1 MDTLNLALLYGL
13 NALQQGVLLF
23 LMASGLTLILGAMG
37 VINLAHGALYMLG
50 AYIGYSLIQAIGLW
64 LPALLLLTMVGLL
77 MGWSFE
83 RGLVRPTVGGH
94 PLRQVLLTFGVVL
107 VAEELR
113 AVVWG
118 NDVLTLTPP
127 DLLSGGIPLS
137 DTLLLP
143 IYEVAVL
150 AGGLLMAL
158 TLWAT
163 LTFSSWGIQLRAL
176 SENPR
181 LLMAM
186 GINPSRLTAGAFA
199 LGTAIAMV
207 AGVLAAPMTT
217 LGPHMGSPVLIASL
231 VVVIL
236 GGMGSIMG
244 TLLAAL
250 LVGSAQTLGQIFGG
264 DLAGLAI
271 YIAMALVLA
280 LRPRGLF
287 A

>member
-50 AYIGYSLIQAIGLW
+50 AYIGYSLIHAIGLW

-199 LGTAIAMV
+199 LGTAIAML
-207 AGVLAAPMTT
+207 AGALAAPMTT

-250 LVGSAQTLGQIFGG
+250 LVGSAQTLGQIFAG

>member
-1 MDTLNLALLYGL
+1 LDSLSLALLYGL

-23 LMASGLTLILGAMG
+23 LLASGLTLILGAMG

-50 AYIGYSLIQAIGLW
+50 AYLGYSLVQAIGLW
-64 LPALLLLTMVGLL
+64 LPAVLVLTALGLL
-77 MGWSFE
+77 MGWFIE
-83 RGLVRPTVGGH
+83 RSLIRPTVGGH

-127 DLLSGGIPLS
+127 QMLSEGIPLS
-137 DTLLLP
+137 ETLLLP
-143 IYEVAVL
+143 IYEIVILVT
-150 AGGLLMAL
+150 GLLIAFG
-158 TLWAT
+158 LWAT
-163 LTFSSWGIQLRAL
+163 LHFSSWGIQLRAL

-186 GINPSRLTAGAFA
+186 GINPARLTAGAFA
-199 LGTAIAMV
+199 LGTAVAMV

-236 GGMGSIMG
+236 GGMGSVVG

-250 LVGSAQTLGQIFGG
+250 VVGAAQTLGQIFAG

-271 YIAMALVLA
+271 YVAMALVLA

>member
-1 MDTLNLALLYGL
+1 MDSLSLALLYGL

-23 LMASGLTLILGAMG
+23 LLASGLTLILGAMG

-50 AYIGYSLIQAIGLW
+50 AYLGYSLVQAIGLW
-64 LPALLLLTMVGLL
+64 LPAVLVLTALGLL
-77 MGWSFE
+77 MGWFIE
-83 RGLVRPTVGGH
+83 RSLIRPTVGGH

-127 DLLSGGIPLS
+127 QMLSEGIPLS
-137 DTLLLP
+137 ETLLLP
-143 IYEVAVL
+143 IYEIVILVT
-150 AGGLLMAL
+150 GLLIAFG
-158 TLWAT
+158 LWAT
-163 LTFSSWGIQLRAL
+163 LHFSSWGIQLRAL

-186 GINPSRLTAGAFA
+186 GINPARLTAGAFA
-199 LGTAIAMV
+199 LGTAVAMV

-236 GGMGSIMG
+236 GGMGSVVG

-250 LVGSAQTLGQIFGG
+250 VVGAAQTLGQIFAG

-271 YIAMALVLA
+271 YVAMALVLA

>member
-1 MDTLNLALLYGL
+1 LDSLSLALLYGL

-23 LMASGLTLILGAMG
+23 LLASGLTLILGAMG

-50 AYIGYSLIQAIGLW
+50 AYLGYSLVQAIGLW
-64 LPALLLLTMVGLL
+64 LPAVLVLTALGLL
-77 MGWSFE
+77 MGWFIE
-83 RGLVRPTVGGH
+83 RSLIRPTVGGH

-127 DLLSGGIPLS
+127 QMLSGGIPLS
-137 DTLLLP
+137 ETLLLP
-143 IYEVAVL
+143 VYEIVILVT
-150 AGGLLMAL
+150 GLLIAFG
-158 TLWAT
+158 LWAT
-163 LTFSSWGIQLRAL
+163 LHFSSWGIQLRAL

-186 GINPSRLTAGAFA
+186 GINPARLTAGAFA
-199 LGTAIAMV
+199 LGTAVAMV

-236 GGMGSIMG
+236 GGMGSVVG
-244 TLLAAL
+244 TLLTAL
-250 LVGSAQTLGQIFGG
+250 VVGAAQTLGQIFAG

-271 YIAMALVLA
+271 YVAMALVLA

>member
-1 MDTLNLALLYGL
+1 LDSLSLALLYGL

-23 LMASGLTLILGAMG
+23 LLASGLTLILGAMG

-50 AYIGYSLIQAIGLW
+50 AYLGYSLVQAIGLW
-64 LPALLLLTMVGLL
+64 LPAVLVLTALGLL
-77 MGWSFE
+77 MGWFIE
-83 RGLVRPTVGGH
+83 RSLIRPTVGGH

-127 DLLSGGIPLS
+127 QMLSEGIPLS
-137 DTLLLP
+137 ETLLLP
-143 IYEVAVL
+143 IYEIVILVT
-150 AGGLLMAL
+150 GLLIAFG
-158 TLWAT
+158 LWAT
-163 LTFSSWGIQLRAL
+163 LHFSSWGIQLRAL

-186 GINPSRLTAGAFA
+186 GINPARLTAGAFA
-199 LGTAIAMV
+199 LGTAVAMV

-236 GGMGSIMG
+236 GGMGSVVG

-250 LVGSAQTLGQIFGG
+250 VVGAAQTLGQIFAG
-264 DLAGLAI
+264 DFAGLAI
-271 YIAMALVLA
+271 YVAMALVLA

>member
-1 MDTLNLALLYGL
+1 MDSLSLALLYGL

-23 LMASGLTLILGAMG
+23 LLASGLTLILGAMG

-50 AYIGYSLIQAIGLW
+50 AYLGYSLVQAIGLW
-64 LPALLLLTMVGLL
+64 LPAVLVLTALGLL
-77 MGWSFE
+77 MGWFIE
-83 RGLVRPTVGGH
+83 RSLIRPTVGGH

-127 DLLSGGIPLS
+127 QMLSEGIPLS
-137 DTLLLP
+137 ETLLLP
-143 IYEVAVL
+143 IYEIVILVT
-150 AGGLLMAL
+150 GLLIAFG
-158 TLWAT
+158 LWAT
-163 LTFSSWGIQLRAL
+163 LHFSSWGIQLRAL

-186 GINPSRLTAGAFA
+186 GINPARLTAGAFA
-199 LGTAIAMV
+199 LGTAVAMV

-236 GGMGSIMG
+236 GGMGSVVG

-250 LVGSAQTLGQIFGG
+250 VVGAAQTLGQIFAG
-264 DLAGLAI
+264 DFAGLAI
-271 YIAMALVLA
+271 YVAMALVLA